1 MSIFQSKMFKKLST
15 LFKKKKTIYKD
26 YKLPHEILYKRIL
39 IKTYNNW
46 FYQKLKISEDING
59 RFEIIVLHIFIIFH
73 CLNNTDKKN
82 SFFKKNLLE
91 TFIDE
96 LETTYR
102 EIGISDNTFSKKMKI
117 AAQSIYGRLDVYSQT
132 IENID
137 LFNESLQRNIWPLE
151 DQDINKVN
159 ELNEY
164 VYKKIKKY
172 KNKSFDEIIES
183 SKQGF

>member
-1 MSIFQSKMFKKLST
+1 M
-15 LFKKKKTIYKD
+15 
-26 YKLPHEILYKRIL
+26 
-39 IKTYNNW
+39 NN
-46 FYQKLKISEDING
+46 N
-59 RFEIIVLHIFIIFH
+59 
-73 CLNNTDKKN
+73 DKKN
-82 SFFKKNLLE
+82 LTFKQSFLE

-117 AAQSIYGRLDVYSQT
+117 AAKSIYGRLDVYSQT

-151 DQDINKVN
+151 DQDTNKVN

>member
-1 MSIFQSKMFKKLST
+1 MSIFQKKMFKKLSN
-15 LFKKKKTIYKD
+15 FFIGQRQIYKE

-39 IKTYNNW
+39 INSYDNW
-46 FYQKLKISEDING
+46 FYQKLKISKDING
-59 RFEIIVLHIFIIFH
+59 RFEIIVLHVFIIFH
-73 CLNNTDKKN
+73 CLNNNDKKN
-82 SFFKKNLLE
+82 LTFKQSFLE

-117 AAQSIYGRLDVYSQT
+117 AAKSIYGRLDVYSQT

-151 DQDINKVN
+151 DQSANKVH